1 MAPARLHQVSGLS
14 SWRSW
19 GCLLGVGSSRIA
31 VLEGP
36 VSPQDEVG
44 RLWMDRYTWPGRGLQ
59 AGNVTGIIAGR
70 KGKGQRGQVGYS
82 TYVQVMVVLLD
93 TTQSHKE
100 WWSGAQLH
108 PLVLCLSVTSHSCS
122 EESGPHH
129 LHFQVFSPLQITC
142 TVVSESLATALWN
155 GEGDGTH
162 SSALA
167 WRVPGTAEPGGLQSM
182 GSLGVGHD

>member
-19 GCLLGVGSSRIA
+19 GCLLGMGSSRIT

-36 VSPQDEVG
+36 DSPQDEMG
-44 RLWMDRYTWPGRGLQ
+44 RPWMDRFTWPGRGVQ
-59 AGNVTGIIAGR
+59 AGNVSGIIAGR

-82 TYVQVMVVLLD
+82 TYVQVMVVLLG